1 MKTLI
6 CSDRLRRKEIRQHQE
21 LNGLDYLEVGSDQR
35 TLTVYFLGKVP
46 VSLQPANV
54 VIEGGRRIRDLQV
67 ETISVVQDDEAAE
80 SDSYMEVTV
89 NKAGDFSTYILRVVE
104 GKDENGRWIRH
115 PSFDARYDRIEFSFK
130 VDCPS
135 DLDCRQ
141 EVICPPARREAPE
154 INYLAK
160 DYASFRQLILDRLAL
175 VIPDWKE
182 RHVPDLGIT
191 LVELLAYTGD
201 HLSYYQD
208 AVATEA
214 YLDTAR
220 QRISVR
226 RHARLVDYP
235 MHEGCNARTWVCVE
249 IGSDLTLD
257 PEDIYFITAQ
267 AGIAPTIKEQE
278 LQRQVTGGYEVFEPV
293 FKTEIRLYAGHHEIL
308 FYTWGDQE
316 CCLPKGATTATL
328 QGLLVK
334 DPGQDGELSQCVPDT
349 KTKDTEKPSS
359 QPAATSLLANS
370 TEKLHLKPGD
380 VLIFEEVI
388 GPGTGNQ
395 VDADPMHRHAVRL
408 IDVQPGYDPLYPDT
422 PITEITWDEEDALPF
437 PLCLSSRGPAPDCE
451 MIENISVARGNVILV
466 DHGKTIDEP
475 FDEEVKVRESLEGC
489 DCLGNVAET
498 VLIPETYRPV
508 LKEKPLVFCQ
518 PIEPGVGATRMLGQ
532 DARQALPQIRL
543 TGTTPDGDSEWTVQR
558 DLLASESTD
567 CHFVAETDNEGYA
580 HLRFGD
586 GELGKQPAAGTRF
599 VASYRVGTGAAGNIG
614 ADVIQHLIIICDT
627 CKTLL
632 SGITLAVRNPL
643 AATGG
648 TAPESLAEVR
658 LFAPHALRK
667 RLERAITPADYADI
681 VMREFPDRVQRA
693 VASLRWNGSGYE
705 ILVAI
710 DPFGREV
717 ADDALLKEIKDRL
730 YRYRRI
736 GHDLSV
742 QSARPVP
749 LKITLSVCILPG
761 YFRGHVKAALL
772 AVFSNRQLPDGRL
785 GFFHSD
791 NLSFGEGIYLSRIVA
806 TAQAVAGVASVVVE
820 EFQRFHEPA
829 ADEIENGVLPLN
841 ALEIA
846 RLDNDPSFPENG
858 LLTLNIG
865 GGR

>member
-1 MKTLI
+1 MNTLI
-6 CSDRLRRKEIRQHQE
+6 CHNTLRRKQVRQHQE

-35 TLTVYFLGKVP
+35 TLTVYFLNKVS

-54 VIEGGRRIRDLQV
+54 IIEGGRRIRDLRV
-67 ETISVVQDDEAAE
+67 DAVNVVKSEVAE
-80 SDSYMEVTV
+80 FDNYMEVTV
-89 NKAGDFSTYILRVVE
+89 NKAGDFSTYTLRVVE
-104 GKDENGRWIRH
+104 GKNENGEWIRH
-115 PSFDARYDRIEFSFK
+115 PAFDARYDRIEFSFK
-130 VDCPS
+130 TDCPS

-141 EVICPPARREAPE
+141 EVVCPSTQREAPE

-175 VIPDWKE
+175 VLPDWKE

-191 LVELLAYTGD
+191 LVELLAYAGD

-249 IGSDLTLD
+249 TGSDLTLD

-267 AGIAPTIKEQE
+267 ENIAPVISEQE

-293 FKTEIRLYAGHHEIL
+293 FKTAIRLYAGHDEIQ

-328 QGLLVK
+328 IGSLVK
-334 DPGQDGELSQCVPDT
+334 DPNQDNELPQCVPDT
-349 KTKDTEKPSS
+349 KHTEKTEDTEKTSS
-359 QPAATSLLANS
+359 ESAAPPVTDDAS
-370 TEKLHLKPGD
+370 KLHLKPGD

-388 GPGTGNQ
+388 GPGTGNP

-408 IDVQPGYDPLYPDT
+408 VDVQPGHDPLEPNT
-422 PITEITWDEEDALPF
+422 LITEITWEAEDALPF
-437 PLCLSSRGPAPDCE
+437 PLCLSSRGAAHDCE

-475 FDEEVKVRESLEGC
+475 FDEAVKVKESVEGC
-489 DCLGNVAET
+489 DCLGKATET

-508 LKEKPLVFCQ
+508 LKKNPVTFCQ
-518 PIEPGVGATRMLGQ
+518 PIEPDMAATWMLKQ
-532 DARQALPQIRL
+532 DVRQALPQIRL
-543 TGTTPDGDSEWTVQR
+543 TETTSDGVFGWIAKR
-558 DLLASESTD
+558 DLLASANTER
-567 CHFVAETDNEGYA
+567 HFVAEIDNEGYA
-580 HLRFGD
+580 HLRFGE
-586 GELGKQPAAGTRF
+586 GELGRQPAAGAQFT
-599 VASYRVGTGAAGNIG
+599 ASYRVGLGTAGNIG
-614 ADVIQHLIIICDT
+614 ADVIHHLVT
-627 CKTLL
+627 RKTAL
-632 SGITLAVRNPL
+632 SGAVITVRNPL

-648 TAPESLAEVR
+648 AAPEPLAEVR
-658 LFAPHALRK
+658 LFAPHTFRK
-667 RLERAITPADYADI
+667 RLERAITPADYAAI
-681 VMREFPDRVQRA
+681 VMREFPDQVQRA
-693 VASLRWNGSGYE
+693 VAALRWNGSGYAV
-705 ILVAI
+705 LVAV
-710 DPFGREV
+710 DPFGKDV
-717 ADDALLKEIKDRL
+717 ADDALLKEIEDRL

-742 QSARPVP
+742 RSAQRVP
-749 LKITLSVCILPG
+749 LEIALSVCILPG

-772 AVFSNRQLPDGRL
+772 DVFSNRQLPDGRL
-785 GFFHSD
+785 GFFHPD
-791 NLSFGEGIYLSRIVA
+791 NLSFGDGIYLSKIVA
-806 TAQAVAGVASVVVE
+806 TAQAVTGVESVVVK
-820 EFQRFHEPA
+820 EFHRFHEPP
-829 ADEIENGVLPLN
+829 ADEIQNGLLPLGP
-841 ALEIA
+841 LEIA
-846 RLDNDPSFPENG
+846 RLDNAPSFPENG
-858 LLTLNIG
+858 LLTLTIG

>member
-1 MKTLI
+1 MSTLI
-6 CSDRLRRKEIRQHQE
+6 CSDRLRRKRVRQHQE

-35 TLTVYFLGKVP
+35 TLTVYFLGKMP
-46 VSLQPANV
+46 VDLQPANV
-54 VIEGGRRIRDLQV
+54 IIEGGRRIRDLQV
-67 ETISVVQDDEAAE
+67 ETVDVVRDEAAE

-89 NKAGDFSTYILRVVE
+89 NKAGDFSTYTLRVVE
-104 GKDENGRWIRH
+104 GKNENGEWIRH
-115 PSFDARYDRIEFSFK
+115 PSFDARYDRVEFSFK

-141 EVICPPARREAPE
+141 EVICPPVRREEPE

-175 VIPDWKE
+175 VMPDWKE

-191 LVELLAYTGD
+191 LVELLAYAGD

-208 AVATEA
+208 AIATEA

-249 IGSDLTLD
+249 TGSNLTLD
-257 PEDIYFITAQ
+257 PKDVYFITAQ
-267 AGIAPTIKEQE
+267 EGIAPVVSEQE

-328 QGLLVK
+328 TGLLVK
-334 DPGQDGELSQCVPDT
+334 DPNQDNELPRCVPNT
-349 KTKDTEKPSS
+349 RIKDTEKPSS
-359 QPAATSLLANS
+359 ELAASVADGIS
-370 TEKLHLKPGD
+370 GLHLKPGD

-388 GPGTGNQ
+388 GPKTGNP
-395 VDADPMHRHAVRL
+395 VDADPVRRHAVRL
-408 IDVQPGYDPLYPDT
+408 VDVQPGHDPLDPDT

-437 PLCLSSRGPAPDCE
+437 PFCLSSRGSAPNCE

-475 FDEEVKVRESLEGC
+475 FDEEVKAKESVEAC
-489 DCLGNVAET
+489 DCLGKATET
-498 VLIPETYRPV
+498 VLIPETFRPI
-508 LKEKPLVFCQ
+508 LKKNPVTFCQ
-518 PIEPGVGATRMLGQ
+518 PVEPGMAAIHMLRQ
-532 DARQALPQIRL
+532 DARQALPQIWL
-543 TGTTPDGDSEWTVQR
+543 TGTTPDGDFEWTVQR
-558 DLLASESTD
+558 DLLVSGSTD

-580 HLRFGD
+580 HLRFGN

-599 VASYRVGTGAAGNIG
+599 AAKYRLGTGTAGNVG
-614 ADVIQHLIIICDT
+614 ADVIHHLVT
-627 CKTLL
+627 RKTTL
-632 SGITLAVRNPL
+632 SSAAITVRNPL

-648 TAPESLAEVR
+648 TVPEPLAEVR

-667 RLERAITPADYADI
+667 RLERAITPADYANI

-693 VASLRWNGSGYE
+693 VASLRWNGNGYGV
-705 ILVAI
+705 LVAI

-717 ADDALLKEIKDRL
+717 ADDALLKEIEDRL

-749 LKITLSVCILPG
+749 LKIALSVCILPG

-785 GFFHSD
+785 GFFHPD
-791 NLSFGEGIYLSRIVA
+791 NLSFGDGIYLSRIVA
-806 TAQAVAGVASVVVE
+806 TAQAVTGVASVVVE

-829 ADEIENGVLPLN
+829 ADEIENGLLPLN
-841 ALEIA
+841 PLEIA

>member
-1 MKTLI
+1 MNDLI
-6 CSDRLRRKEIRQHQE
+6 CSNAARRAEIRQHQA
-21 LNGLDYLEVGSDQR
+21 LNGLDYLEVGLDQR
-35 TLTVYFLGKVP
+35 TLTIYFLGKVP

-54 VIEGGRRIRDLQV
+54 IIEGGRRIRDLQV
-67 ETISVVQDDEAAE
+67 ETVRVIRDEAAE

-89 NKAGDFSTYILRVVE
+89 NREGDFSTYTLRVVE
-104 GKDENGRWIRH
+104 GKDENGEWMRH
-115 PSFDARYDRIEFSFK
+115 PSFDARYDRVEFSFK

-141 EVICPPARREAPE
+141 EVICPPIQREEPE

-175 VIPDWKE
+175 VMPDWKE

-191 LVELLAYTGD
+191 LVELLAYVGD

-249 IGSDLTLD
+249 TGSDLTLD
-257 PEDIYFITAQ
+257 SNDIYFITAQ
-267 AGIAPTIKEQE
+267 DGIAPVVSEQE
-278 LQRQVTGGYEVFEPV
+278 LQRQVTGGSYEIFEPV

-328 QGLLVK
+328 QGVLVK
-334 DPGQDGELSQCVPDT
+334 DTSQHDKSSQCVPN
-349 KTKDTEKPSS
+349 TKDTEKPSS
-359 QPAATSLLANS
+359 ESAVLPVADGISR
-370 TEKLHLKPGD
+370 LHLKPGD

-388 GPGTGNQ
+388 GPKTGNP
-395 VDADPMHRHAVRL
+395 VDADSVRRHAVRL
-408 IDVQPGYDPLYPDT
+408 VDVQPGYDPLYSDT

-437 PLCLSSRGPAPDCE
+437 PLCLSSRGPAPDCK
-451 MIENISVARGNVILV
+451 MIANISVARGNLVLV
-466 DHGKTIDEP
+466 DHGVTIHELLD
-475 FDEEVKVRESLEGC
+475 EVKTEESLEAC
-489 DCLGNVAET
+489 DCLGNVTEKIQ
-498 VLIPETYRPV
+498 VPETYRPI
-508 LKEKPLVFCQ
+508 LKKNPVVFCQ
-518 PIEPGVGATRMLGQ
+518 PVEPGIAAVRMLTQ
-532 DARQALPQIRL
+532 DVQQALPQIWL
-543 TGTTPDGDSEWTVQR
+543 TETTSDGNSEWVVQR
-558 DLLASESTD
+558 DLLASGSTD

-586 GELGKQPAAGTRF
+586 GELGKPPAAGTRF
-599 VASYRVGTGAAGNIG
+599 EASYRVGTGTAGNVG
-614 ADVIQHLIIICDT
+614 ADAIRHLIT
-627 CKTLL
+627 RETSL
-632 SGITLAVRNPL
+632 SGAVIGIRNPL

-648 TAPESLAEVR
+648 TAPEPLAEVR
-658 LFAPHALRK
+658 LLAPHAFRK

-681 VMREFPDRVQRA
+681 VMREFPTRVQQA
-693 VASLRWNGSGYE
+693 VASLCWNGSGYE
-705 ILVAI
+705 VLVAV

-717 ADDALLKEIKDRL
+717 ADDALLKEIEDRL
-730 YRYRRI
+730 HRYRRI

-742 QSARPVP
+742 KSAQRVP
-749 LKITLSVCILPG
+749 LEIELSICVLPG

-772 AVFSNRQLPDGRL
+772 AVFSNRLLPDGRL
-785 GFFHSD
+785 GFFHPD
-791 NLSFGEGIYLSRIVA
+791 NLSFGDGIYLSRIVA
-806 TAQAVAGVASVVVE
+806 TAQAVTGVASVVVDE
-820 EFQRFHEPA
+820 LHRFREPPA
-829 ADEIENGVLPLN
+829 GEIESGLLPLKP
-841 ALEIA
+841 LEIA

>member
-1 MKTLI
+1 MNTLI
-6 CSDRLRRKEIRQHQE
+6 CHATLRRGQVRQHQA

-35 TLTVYFLGKVP
+35 TLTVYFLGKVTI
-46 VSLQPANV
+46 SLQPTNV
-54 VIEGGRRIRDLQV
+54 IIEGGRRIRDLQV
-67 ETISVVQDDEAAE
+67 ETVRVIRDEAAE

-89 NKAGDFSTYILRVVE
+89 NKAGDFSTYTLRVVE
-104 GKDENGRWIRH
+104 GKDENEEWMRH
-115 PSFDARYDRIEFSFK
+115 PAFDIRYDKVEFSFK

-141 EVICPPARREAPE
+141 EVICPPIQREEPG

-175 VIPDWKE
+175 VMPDWKE

-191 LVELLAYTGD
+191 LVELLAYVGD

-249 IGSDLTLD
+249 TGSDLTLD
-257 PEDIYFITAQ
+257 PNDIYFITVQ
-267 AGIAPTIKEQE
+267 EGITPVVSEQE
-278 LQRQVTGGYEVFEPV
+278 LQHQVIDGGYEVFEPV
-293 FKTEIRLYAGHHEIL
+293 FKTEIRLYAGHHKIL

-328 QGLLVK
+328 QGVLVK
-334 DPGQDGELSQCVPDT
+334 DTSQDDKSSWCVPNT
-349 KTKDTEKPSS
+349 KTQDTENPFSKP
-359 QPAATSLLANS
+359 AGSLVANNANR
-370 TEKLHLKPGD
+370 LHLKPGD

-388 GPGTGNQ
+388 GPKTGNS
-395 VDADPMHRHAVRL
+395 VDADPKRRHAVRL
-408 IDVQPGYDPLYPDT
+408 VDVQPGYDPLDPNK

-437 PLCLSSRGPAPDCE
+437 PLCLSSKEPAPDCTVKKDKA
-451 MIENISVARGNVILV
+451 ISVARGNLVLV

-475 FDEEVKVRESLEGC
+475 FDEEVKTKESLEAC
-489 DCLGNVAET
+489 DCLGNATEKIQV
-498 VLIPETYRPV
+498 PETYRPI
-508 LKEKPLVFCQ
+508 LKKNPVAFCQ
-518 PIEPGVGATRMLGQ
+518 PVEPGIAAARMLAQ
-532 DARQALPQIRL
+532 DVQQALPQIRL
-543 TGTTPDGDSEWTVQR
+543 TGTASAGEVSEWTVQR
-558 DLLASESTD
+558 DLLASGSTD
-567 CHFVAETDNEGYA
+567 CHFVAEMDNEGHA

-586 GELGKQPAAGTRF
+586 GELGKPPAAGTQF
-599 VASYRVGTGAAGNIG
+599 KASYRVGTGTAGNVG
-614 ADVIQHLIIICDT
+614 ADVIHHLVIR
-627 CKTLL
+627 KTVL
-632 SGITLAVRNPL
+632 SGAVIRIRNPL

-648 TAPESLAEVR
+648 AVPEPLAEVR
-658 LFAPHALRK
+658 LLAPHAFRK

-681 VMREFPDRVQRA
+681 VMREFPARVQRA
-693 VASLRWNGSGYE
+693 IASLCWNGSGYE
-705 ILVAI
+705 VLVAV

-717 ADDALLKEIKDRL
+717 ADDVLLKEIEDRL
-730 YRYRRI
+730 HRYRRI

-742 QSARPVP
+742 KSAQRVP
-749 LKITLSVCILPG
+749 LEIRLSVCVLPG

-772 AVFSNRQLPDGRL
+772 AVFSNRLLPDGRL
-785 GFFHSD
+785 GFFHPD
-791 NLSFGEGIYLSRIVA
+791 NLSFGDGIYLSRIVA
-806 TAQAVAGVASVVVE
+806 TAQAVTGVASVVVDE
-820 EFQRFHEPA
+820 LHRFREPPA
-829 ADEIENGVLPLN
+829 GEIESGLLPLKP
-841 ALEIA
+841 LEIA